1 MIALTVSKEEA
12 GSALRGVP
20 HQTLQ
25 SAISRNWKVDDDG
38 GIDGC
43 SVCWLYCW
51 AKTGMGSPKA
61 AAAAERVF
69 DEVFSIPFDRFDASV
84 DHEWARW
91 ARYSGD
97 RRAVEAELARLLD

>member
-1 MIALTVSKEEA
+1 MIALRVSNDEA
-12 GSALRGVP
+12 RSALRGVP
-20 HQTLQ
+20 HETFQNATNH
-25 SAISRNWKVDDDG
+25 NWKVDDDG
-38 GIDGC
+38 TVDGC

-69 DEVFSIPFDRFDASV
+69 DEVLSSSFDRFDAAV

-91 ARYSGD
+91 ARYASD
-97 RRAVEAELARLLD
+97 RRAVEAELARLLE